1 MVLNYIWISF
11 FIIAFLVALLKTF
24 LGDLEIFSL
33 VVNSIFERAE
43 LGFKLSLGLTGIMAL
58 WLGIMRIG
66 EKGGAINIL
75 SKIFA
80 PLFNRLFPEIP
91 SSSNAH
97 GSIIMN
103 ISANMLG
110 LDNAATPLGLKAM
123 NELQKHNPEKE
134 KASNAQILFLVLNTS
149 GLTLI
154 PTSIIALRA
163 TAMAENSITGNPT
176 DIFIPILIAT
186 YCSTL
191 AGLIFVSIIQR
202 INLFH
207 KTILAY
213 LLTATGLI
221 GGLVWYLAS
230 HKEHIE
236 IISNVLSGALIFGF
250 IIGFILL
257 GLKNKINIYEE
268 FVEGAKDGFKVA
280 IKIIPYLIAMLCAI
294 GAFTTSGA
302 MEFIISGIEGFFNL
316 FISDTR
322 FVEGLPTAIMKP
334 LSGAG
339 ARGMMVESWGEN
351 ASQINSFVGRLTS
364 TLQGS
369 TETTFYV
376 LAVYFGSVGIKNT
389 RYAIVA
395 GLFADFIGII
405 AAILVCYLFFG

>member
-11 FIIAFLVALLKTF
+11 FIVAFLVALLKTF
-24 LGDLEIFSL
+24 MGDLEIFSL

-80 PLFNRLFPEIP
+80 PLFNKLFPEIP

-302 MEFIISGIEGFFNL
+302 MEFIINGIEGFFNL

-395 GLFADFIGII
+395 GLFADLIGII

>member
-11 FIIAFLVALLKTF
+11 FIVAFLVALLKTF
-24 LGDLEIFSL
+24 MGDLEIFSL

-302 MEFIISGIEGFFNL
+302 MEFIINGIEGFFNL

-339 ARGMMVESWGEN
+339 ARGMMVESWGVN

>member
-1 MVLNYIWISF
+1 VVLNYIWISF
-11 FIIAFLVALLKTF
+11 FIIAFLVALAKTF
-24 LGDLEIFSL
+24 QGDYEIFSL

-75 SKIFA
+75 SRIFA
-80 PLFNRLFPEIP
+80 PLFNKLFPEIP
-91 SSSNAH
+91 KNSKAH

-123 NELQKHNPEKE
+123 GDLQKHNPDKT

-163 TAMAENSITGNPT
+163 TAMAENNIIGNPT

-191 AGLIFVSIIQR
+191 AGLIFVSIIQK
-202 INLFH
+202 INLFQ
-207 KTILAY
+207 KSVLAY
-213 LLTATGLI
+213 LGTATALIVGLI
-221 GGLVWYLAS
+221 WYLAI
-230 HKEHIE
+230 HKDQIE
-236 IISNVLSGALIFGF
+236 IISSIVSGAFIFGF
-250 IIGFILL
+250 IISFILL
-257 GLKNKINIYEE
+257 GIRSKINIYNE
-268 FVEGAKDGFKVA
+268 FIEGAKDGFTVA
-280 IKIIPYLIAMLCAI
+280 VKIIPYLIAMLCAI

-302 MEFIISGIEGFFNL
+302 MLFIINGIESFFSL
-316 FISDTR
+316 FLTDTR
-322 FVEGLPTAIMKP
+322 FVDALPTAIMKP
-334 LSGAG
+334 LSGGG
-339 ARGMMVESWGEN
+339 ARGMMVESWGQN
-351 ASQINSFVGRLTS
+351 AEQINSFVGRLTS

-395 GLFADFIGII
+395 GLFADLVGVI
-405 AAILVCYLFFG
+405 AAIAVAYLFWG

>member
-11 FIIAFLVALLKTF
+11 FIVAFLVALLKTF
-24 LGDLEIFSL
+24 MGDFEIFSL

-80 PLFNRLFPEIP
+80 PLFNKLFPEIP
-91 SSSNAH
+91 RSSNAH

-302 MEFIISGIEGFFNL
+302 MEFIINGIEAFFNL

-395 GLFADFIGII
+395 GLFADLIGII

>member
-11 FIIAFLVALLKTF
+11 FIVAFLVALLKTF
-24 LGDLEIFSL
+24 MGDLEVFSL

-294 GAFTTSGA
+294 GAFTSSGA
-302 MEFIISGIEGFFNL
+302 MEFIINGIEGFFNL

>member
-11 FIIAFLVALLKTF
+11 FIIAFVVAVIKTF
-24 LGDLEIFSL
+24 LGDLEVFSL
-33 VVNSIFERAE
+33 IVNSIFDRAE
-43 LGFKLSLGLTGIMAL
+43 LGFKLSIGLTGIMAL

-66 EKGGAINIL
+66 EKGGAIKIL
-75 SKIFA
+75 SKLFA
-80 PLFNRLFPEIP
+80 PLFNKLFPGIP
-91 SSSNAH
+91 KNSPAH

-123 NELQKHNPEKE
+123 NELQKHNKEKE

-163 TAMAENSITGNPT
+163 TAMAENNIIGNPT
-176 DIFIPILIAT
+176 DIFIPILVAT

-191 AGLIFVSIIQR
+191 AGLIFVSIVQK
-202 INLFH
+202 INLFN
-207 KTILAY
+207 KVILAY
-213 LLTATGLI
+213 LGSATLLIAGLI
-221 GGLVWYLAS
+221 WYLSNNKAQ
-230 HKEHIE
+230 IE
-236 IISNVLSGALIFGF
+236 VISSIVSGAFIFGF
-250 IIGFILL
+250 IISFILL
-257 GLKNKINIYEE
+257 GIKSKINIYNE
-268 FVEGAKDGFKVA
+268 FIEGAKDGFNVA

-302 MEFIISGIEGFFNL
+302 MQFIINGMETFFGL
-316 FISDTR
+316 FLNDTR
-322 FVEGLPTAIMKP
+322 FVDALPTAIMKP
-334 LSGAG
+334 LSGGG
-339 ARGMMVESWGEN
+339 ARGMMVESWGPN
-351 ASQINSFVGRLTS
+351 ATNINSFVGRLTS

-389 RYAIVA
+389 RYAVLA
-395 GLFADFIGII
+395 GLFADLIGVI
-405 AAILVCYLFFG
+405 AAILIAYIFWS

>member
-11 FIIAFLVALLKTF
+11 FIVAFLVALLKTF
-24 LGDLEIFSL
+24 MGDFEIFSL
-33 VVNSIFERAE
+33 VINSIFERAE

-80 PLFNRLFPEIP
+80 PLFNKLFPEIP
-91 SSSNAH
+91 RSSNAH

-191 AGLIFVSIIQR
+191 SGLIFVSIIQR

-302 MEFIISGIEGFFNL
+302 MEFIINGIEGFFNL

-389 RYAIVA
+389 RYAILA
-395 GLFADFIGII
+395 GLFADLFGII

>member
-11 FIIAFLVALLKTF
+11 FIIAFLVALAKTMM
-24 LGDLEIFSL
+24 GDLDIFSL

-43 LGFKLSLGLTGIMAL
+43 LGFKLSIGLTGIMAL

-66 EKGGAINIL
+66 EKGGAIHVL

-80 PLFNRLFPEIP
+80 PLFKKLFPEIP

-163 TAMAENSITGNPT
+163 TAMAENSIIGNPT

-191 AGLIFVSIIQR
+191 AGLIFVSIIQK
-202 INLFH
+202 INLFQ
-207 KTILAY
+207 KTVLAY
-213 LLTATGLI
+213 LLSATGLI

-236 IISNVLSGALIFGF
+236 IISDVFSGALIFGF
-250 IIGFILL
+250 IISFILL
-257 GLKNKINIYEE
+257 GIKNKINIYEE
-268 FVEGAKDGFKVA
+268 FIEGAKDGFNVA

-302 MEFIISGIEGFFNL
+302 MLFIIEGIESFFSL
-316 FISDTR
+316 FLSDTR
-322 FVEGLPTAIMKP
+322 FVEALPTAIMKP
-334 LSGAG
+334 LSGGG
-339 ARGMMVESWGEN
+339 ARGMMVESWGQN
-351 ASQINSFVGRLTS
+351 ASEINSFVGRLTS

-395 GLFADFIGII
+395 GLFADLIGVI
-405 AAILVCYLFFG
+405 AAILIAYVFWG

>member
-11 FIIAFLVALLKTF
+11 FIVAFLVALMKTF
-24 LGDLEIFSL
+24 MGDLEIFSL

-302 MEFIISGIEGFFNL
+302 MEFIINGIEGFFNL

>member
-11 FIIAFLVALLKTF
+11 FIIAFVVAVIKTF
-24 LGDLEIFSL
+24 LGDLEVFSL
-33 VVNSIFERAE
+33 IVNSIFDRAE
-43 LGFKLSLGLTGIMAL
+43 LGFKLSIGLTGIMAL

-66 EKGGAINIL
+66 EKGGAIKIL
-75 SKIFA
+75 SKLFA
-80 PLFNRLFPEIP
+80 PLFNKLFPDIP
-91 SSSNAH
+91 KNSPAH

-123 NELQKHNPEKE
+123 NELQKHNKEKE

-163 TAMAENSITGNPT
+163 TAMAENNIIGNPT
-176 DIFIPILIAT
+176 DIFIPILVAT

-191 AGLIFVSIIQR
+191 AGLIFVSIVQK
-202 INLFH
+202 INLFN
-207 KTILAY
+207 KVILAY
-213 LLTATGLI
+213 LGSATLLIAGLI
-221 GGLVWYLAS
+221 WYLS
-230 HKEHIE
+230 NNKTQIE
-236 IISNVLSGALIFGF
+236 AISSIVSGAFIFGF
-250 IIGFILL
+250 IISFILL
-257 GLKNKINIYEE
+257 GIKSKINIYNE
-268 FVEGAKDGFKVA
+268 FIEGAKDGFNVA

-302 MEFIISGIEGFFNL
+302 MQFIINGMETFFGL
-316 FISDTR
+316 FLNDTR
-322 FVEGLPTAIMKP
+322 FVDALPTAIMKP
-334 LSGAG
+334 LSGGG
-339 ARGMMVESWGEN
+339 ARGMMVESWGAN
-351 ASQINSFVGRLTS
+351 ATNINSFVGRLTS

-389 RYAIVA
+389 RYAVLA
-395 GLFADFIGII
+395 GLFADLIGVI
-405 AAILVCYLFFG
+405 AAILIAYIFWS

>member
-1 MVLNYIWISF
+1 MALNYIWIGF
-11 FIIAFLVALLKTF
+11 FLVAFLVALFKTF
-24 LGDLEIFSL
+24 MGDYEIFSL

-80 PLFNRLFPEIP
+80 PLFNKLFPEIP
-91 SSSNAH
+91 RSSNAH

-123 NELQKHNPEKE
+123 NELQKHNPDKE

-202 INLFH
+202 INLFN

-236 IISNVLSGALIFGF
+236 ILSNVLSGALIFGF

-257 GLKNKINIYEE
+257 GIKNKINIYEE

-302 MEFIISGIEGFFNL
+302 MEFIINGIEGFFNL

-395 GLFADFIGII
+395 GLFADLIGII

>member
-11 FIIAFLVALLKTF
+11 FIVAFLVALLKTF
-24 LGDLEIFSL
+24 MGDLEIFSL

-302 MEFIISGIEGFFNL
+302 MEFIINGIEGFFNL

>member
-11 FIIAFLVALLKTF
+11 FIVAFLVALLKTF
-24 LGDLEIFSL
+24 MGDLEIFSL
-33 VVNSIFERAE
+33 VVNSIFDRAE

-80 PLFNRLFPEIP
+80 PFFNRLFPEIP

>member
-11 FIIAFLVALLKTF
+11 FIIAFLVAFAKTMM
-24 LGDLEIFSL
+24 GDLDIFSL

-43 LGFKLSLGLTGIMAL
+43 LGFKLSIGLTGIMAL

-66 EKGGAINIL
+66 EKGGAIHVL

-80 PLFNRLFPEIP
+80 PLFKKLFPEIP

-163 TAMAENSITGNPT
+163 TAMAENSIIGNPT

-191 AGLIFVSIIQR
+191 AGLIFVSIIQK
-202 INLFH
+202 INLFQ
-207 KTILAY
+207 KTVLAY
-213 LLTATGLI
+213 LLSATGLI

-236 IISNVLSGALIFGF
+236 VISDVFSGALIFGF
-250 IIGFILL
+250 IISFILL
-257 GLKNKINIYEE
+257 GIKNKINIYEE
-268 FVEGAKDGFKVA
+268 FIEGAKDGFNVA

-302 MEFIISGIEGFFNL
+302 MLFIIEGIESFFSL
-316 FISDTR
+316 FLSDTR
-322 FVEGLPTAIMKP
+322 FVEALPTAIMKP
-334 LSGAG
+334 LSGGG
-339 ARGMMVESWGEN
+339 ARGMMVESWGQN
-351 ASQINSFVGRLTS
+351 ASEINSFVGRLTS

-395 GLFADFIGII
+395 GLFADLIGVI
-405 AAILVCYLFFG
+405 AAILIAYVFWG

>member
-1 MVLNYIWISF
+1 M
-11 FIIAFLVALLKTF
+11 
-24 LGDLEIFSL
+24 
-33 VVNSIFERAE
+33 
-43 LGFKLSLGLTGIMAL
+43 
-58 WLGIMRIG
+58 
-66 EKGGAINIL
+66 
-75 SKIFA
+75 
-80 PLFNRLFPEIP
+80 
-91 SSSNAH
+91 
-97 GSIIMN
+97 
-103 ISANMLG
+103 
-110 LDNAATPLGLKAM
+110 
-123 NELQKHNPEKE
+123 
-134 KASNAQILFLVLNTS
+134 
-149 GLTLI
+149 
-154 PTSIIALRA
+154 
-163 TAMAENSITGNPT
+163 
-176 DIFIPILIAT
+176 
-186 YCSTL
+186 
-191 AGLIFVSIIQR
+191 
-202 INLFH
+202 
-207 KTILAY
+207 AY